1 MNKRIQDNM
10 KTKAEKRK
18 KNRFKPFI
26 ILSILL
32 VLALCFAGLAY
43 SYLMKLNQP
52 AEAGSSSDFTSAV
65 KADGIVNILVSGV
78 DIGDTKVKLSD
89 GQKRTDTIILV
100 NYNPS
105 TTAINLIS
113 IPRDTLIKI
122 KGQNQKINASNI
134 LGGDGYLTKSVEDLL
149 DIDINYTAR
158 INYEGFRKLMDAIGG
173 VDMYINRDMFYD
185 DASQDLHIYFK
196 KGTTVHLD
204 GEKAEEFFRWRENND
219 GTGLSDGDLGR
230 INNQHLF
237 IEKVI
242 EKAKTPT
249 FITKIPSIIS
259 IVPKYVSTTLK
270 PDEMLKYA
278 FKFANVD
285 KSKMAMS
292 TLKGTTPMIGGV
304 SYFVYSKAQNADLI
318 ATIRGGAAQSGKTAT
333 SQAVLDKKTVKIQV
347 LNGTTKPGLAA
358 SYAAEIKK
366 NGFTNPISTGNAS
379 KLSKSKIIL
388 YGVNSS
394 LVSSIKEEFGIE
406 NVVINDKKT
415 SGFDIIVMLGDDYK
429 SSNQ

>member
-1 MNKRIQDNM
+1 M
-10 KTKAEKRK
+10 KTKAKKRK
-18 KNRFKPFI
+18 KNRFKPFV

-105 TTAINLIS
+105 TGAINLVS
-113 IPRDTLIKI
+113 IPRDTLVKI
-122 KGQNQKINASNI
+122 KGHNQKINASNV
-134 LGGDGYLTKSVEDLL
+134 LGGDGYLTKAVEDLL
-149 DIDINYTAR
+149 GIDINYTAR
-158 INYEGFRKLMDAIGG
+158 INYEGFRKLIDAIGG
-173 VDMYINRDMFYD
+173 VDMYVSRDMIYD

-242 EKAKTPT
+242 EKAKAPT

-259 IVPKYVSTTLK
+259 IVPKYVTTTLK

-285 KSKMAMS
+285 KSKMTMS

-318 ATIRGGAAQSGKTAT
+318 AMIRGGAAQSGKTAIE
-333 SQAVLDKKTVKIQV
+333 QAVIDKKTVKIQV
-347 LNGTTKPGLAA
+347 LNGTTKAGLAA
-358 SYAAEIKK
+358 SYAEEIKK
-366 NGFTNPISTGNAS
+366 NGFTNPISTGNS
-379 KLSKSKIIL
+379 PKLSKSKIIL
-388 YGVNSS
+388 YGVNSA

-406 NVVINDKKT
+406 NVVINDQKT

>member
-1 MNKRIQDNM
+1 MILNKRP
-10 KTKAEKRK
+10 KRF
-18 KNRFKPFI
+18 RLFI
-26 ILSILL
+26 ILSVLL
-32 VLALCFAGLAY
+32 VLALCFSGLAY
-43 SYLMKLNQP
+43 SYLMKLNNP
-52 AEAGSSSDFTSAV
+52 AEAGGSNDFTSAV

-78 DIGDTKVKLSD
+78 DIGDPKVKLSD

-105 TTAINLIS
+105 TGAINLVS

-134 LGGDGYLTKSVEDLL
+134 LGGDGYLTKEVEDLL
-149 DIDINYTAR
+149 GIDINYTAR
-158 INYEGFRKLMDAIGG
+158 VNYEGFRKLMDAIGG
-173 VDMYINRDMFYD
+173 VDMYISRDMIYD

-219 GTGLSDGDLGR
+219 GTGLSDGDIGR

-242 EKAKTPT
+242 EKVKTPA

-259 IVPKYVSTTLK
+259 IVPKYVTTTLK

-285 KSKMAMS
+285 KSKMKMS

-318 ATIRGGAAQSGKTAT
+318 ATIRGGDTQSIKTPAAQAE
-333 SQAVLDKKTVKIQV
+333 LDKKTVKIQV
-347 LNGTTKPGLAA
+347 LNGTSKPGLAA
-358 SYAAEIKK
+358 SYAAKIKK
-366 NGFTNPISTGNAS
+366 NGFTNPVSTGNSS

-388 YGVNSS
+388 NGVDSS

-406 NVVINDKKT
+406 NIVINDKNT

-429 SSNQ
+429 SSSQ